1 MREALDPPLEAPRVR
16 RLEPNADVRD
26 GFVLLDP
33 LDQEEPRGAS
43 VEPLR
48 HRPHASRAHDPHQ
61 PGLLEHLQVVAHRA
75 LGEPELLGQGGG
87 RGGAFAQ
94 QRDDALA
101 ALAGESAE
109 LIGLGDDEDV
119 NGFVVRYW

>member
-1 MREALDPPLEAPRVR
+1 
-16 RLEPNADVRD
+16 
-26 GFVLLDP
+26 
-33 LDQEEPRGAS
+33 
-43 VEPLR
+43 
-48 HRPHASRAHDPHQ
+48 
-61 PGLLEHLQVVAHRA
+61 VVAHRA